1 MVKKSA
7 SSVRI
12 LILSSNDNAYNMRLT
27 LNAGAQGYLL
37 KNVEQGLLSEAIR
50 AIYNDEEYLSPEV
63 RNILL
68 HTGFKSRTKQ
78 PGTEKL
84 TKRETEVL
92 QLIAEEKTSH
102 EIGALW
108 HHSYRTV
115 ETYRIGIMQ
124 KMGVKNMVGMV
135 KKASVLGIIK

>member
-1 MVKKSA
+1 M
-7 SSVRI
+7 
-12 LILSSNDNAYNMRLT
+12 
-27 LNAGAQGYLL
+27 
-37 KNVEQGLLSEAIR
+37 
-50 AIYNDEEYLSPEV
+50 

-68 HTGFKSRTKQ
+68 HTVFKSRTKQ

-102 EIGALW
+102 EIGALL
-108 HHSYRTV
+108 HLSYRTV

-124 KMGVKNMVGMV
+124 KLDVKNMVGMV
-135 KKASVLGIIK
+135 KKAIVLGIIK